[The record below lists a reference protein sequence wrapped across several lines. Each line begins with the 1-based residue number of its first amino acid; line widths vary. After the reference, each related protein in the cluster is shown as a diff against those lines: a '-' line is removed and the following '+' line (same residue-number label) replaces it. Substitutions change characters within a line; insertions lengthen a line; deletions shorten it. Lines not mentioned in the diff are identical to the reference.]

1 MGSLDARVGARPA
14 GTFFAMAKTSCAVPL
29 GNSHTSRCPMMSST
43 GPTMTGGVSVPLIV
57 TPLVSSSLV
66 SSPSSPFSQC
76 GLPGLSRVTE
86 KLVAGLR

>member
-1 MGSLDARVGARPA
+1 
-14 GTFFAMAKTSCAVPL
+14 
-29 GNSHTSRCPMMSST
+29 MMSST